1 MDWEQFFKVVIVAVK
16 VREVAAAGVSLQVLL
31 VRGLCSEGDP
41 RLSTGLRISVP
52 LLLVQEGGVLRHG
65 DGRDSHKVRKILCL
79 KILGA
84 LKKYP
89 TKNI

>member
-41 RLSTGLRISVP
+41 RLSTRLRISVP
-52 LLLVQEGGVLRHG
+52 VLLVQEGGVLRHG
-65 DGRDSHKVRKILCL
+65 DGRDSHKVRKILCQ
-79 KILGA
+79 KKLGA
-84 LKKYP
+84 LK
-89 TKNI
+89 